1 MDRSMRL
8 SIAILIVFISMTNV
22 VRAQDRVNVWRGL
35 IPLHSTRVDVEKIFG
50 APKKTY
56 RDAFYESAYEAAE
69 ENIRV
74 EYSEGRCHENQYSI
88 WNVLKKPL
96 FGSQFRPK
104 VKLAFPNSE
113 SFSRRVL

>member
-88 WNVLKKPL
+88 WNVLKETVIRI
-96 FGSQFRPK
+96 SVSPK
-104 VKLAFPNSE
+104 GEISVPK
-113 SFSRRVL
+113 